1 MDCTLDEINFSLFV
15 NSFMSFKLRF
25 TSCND
30 NTVKL
35 SSMDNIVLSAK
46 PLLLFSGILWVLITD
61 ISDCI
66 VSLISVLVLTTK

>member
-25 TSCND
+25 TSSND

-46 PLLLFSGILWVLITD
+46 PLLLFSGILWVLIPD

-66 VSLISVLVLTTK
+66 VSLVSVLVLTTK